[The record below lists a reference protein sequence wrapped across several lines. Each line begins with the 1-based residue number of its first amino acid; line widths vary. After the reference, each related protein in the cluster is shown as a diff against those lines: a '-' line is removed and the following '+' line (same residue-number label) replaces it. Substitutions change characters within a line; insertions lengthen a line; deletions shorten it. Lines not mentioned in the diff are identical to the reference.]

1 MRCVEIEAVAKASG
15 SARVGEQAKRPRF
28 WVGPL
33 LAGGCF
39 ALGYG
44 ITQRF
49 IVLQGALQE
58 PRREAFASEAFP
70 GEGLEALRRR
80 HGEFSRDLTADV
92 AAKEAELAR
101 EREAEKSRQEAERI
115 AAEANRHAEQQALLP
130 TVVPEP
136 VLPEPAWTQPEQ
148 AIPAPVIPKPEPKP
162 QPVAAEPAPAR
173 PPRPAPVLAEP
184 APVAAPFPA
193 PPVAPPS
200 P

>member
-1 MRCVEIEAVAKASG
+1 MGFEAVAKASG
-15 SARVGEQAKRPRF
+15 SAREGEQAKRPRF

-33 LAGGCF
+33 VAGGCF

-44 ITQRF
+44 ITQRI
-49 IVLQGALQE
+49 IVMQGAPQE
-58 PRREAFASEAFP
+58 PRREAFASQAFP
-70 GEGLEALRRR
+70 GESLEALRRR

-101 EREAEKSRQEAERI
+101 EREAEQSRLEAERI
-115 AAEANRHAEQQALLP
+115 AAEAKRRAEQQTLLP
-130 TVVPEP
+130 AVAPEP

-148 AIPAPVIPKPEPKP
+148 AMPAPVLPKPEPQA
-162 QPVAAEPAPAR
+162 QPVVAEPAPV
-173 PPRPAPVLAEP
+173 PAEP

-193 PPVAPPS
+193 PPLAPPN

>member
-1 MRCVEIEAVAKASG
+1 MWCVGFEAVAKASG
-15 SARVGEQAKRPRF
+15 SAREGEQPKRPRF

-33 LAGGCF
+33 VAGGCF

-44 ITQRF
+44 ITQRI
-49 IVLQGALQE
+49 IVMQGALQE
-58 PRREAFASEAFP
+58 PRREAFASQAFP

-80 HGEFSRDLTADV
+80 HGEVSRDLTADV

-115 AAEANRHAEQQALLP
+115 AAEAKRWAEQQALLP
-130 TVVPEP
+130 AVAPEP

-148 AIPAPVIPKPEPKP
+148 AMPAPVLPKPEPKP
-162 QPVAAEPAPAR
+162 QPVVAEPSPAL
-173 PPRPAPVLAEP
+173 PPSPAPVLAEP
-184 APVAAPFPA
+184 SPVAAPFPA